1 VILPQLHAW
10 NGYKIV
16 LHEDTLQK
24 IATVL
29 ESLRPT
35 IRMDGGDLDFVRY
48 EDTKVYVRFS
58 GACIGCPMSM
68 YTLKMGIE
76 SALKN
81 EIPDIT
87 EVIAVD

>member
-1 VILPQLHAW
+1 M
-10 NGYKIV
+10 
-16 LHEDTLQK
+16 LHEEEKLQK
-24 IATVL
+24 IAAVL

-35 IRMDGGDLDFVRY
+35 IRMDGGDLNFVCY
-48 EDTKVYVRFS
+48 EDTKVYVRLS
-58 GACIGCPMSM
+58 GACVGCPMSM